1 MPADMDVLVAKLAK
15 VPLLQSLSEEALFNV
30 ASHLEFAEFGPH
42 DRIIRQGD
50 FGDRFY
56 IIEEGE
62 VEVYVHGAYVVNLK
76 EGTFFGEQALLTNA
90 PRNASIVAAENGCKC
105 LTMSRADFETYL
117 GPLRDHMDRVNE
129 RRQMVIKRNKMMKSK
144 LGSRMAALDR
154 LINPDLAAELD
165 AQEDADKANSKSAGP
180 AKANIN
186 RQSSKDSKSAVARS
200 QVPVSRRHRGTV
212 VARAKEREETW
223 QGAMEYET
231 AMRKRIVERNDELL
245 HDAAM
250 ARQTAGPQADALV
263 QSAAQAGSTLVT
275 KTAANTAPPPPPPR
289 RHALQ
294 HNCHSWVVWEGA
306 RARFADRQHVAVPT
320 CFALWGR
327 CCKLV
332 WVLLLLM
339 MMLACVW
346 SLFDFSRICCAC
358 PVGNLL
364 RCI

>member
-1 MPADMDVLVAKLAK
+1 MDVLVAKLAK

-105 LTMSRADFETYL
+105 LTMSRANFETYL

-129 RRQMVIKRNKMMKSK
+129 RRQMVITRNKMMKSK

-165 AQEDADKANSKSAGP
+165 AQEDADKANKSAGGP
-180 AKANIN
+180 AKAS
-186 RQSSKDSKSAVARS
+186 QSSKQQQASKDKSAVARS

-223 QGAMEYET
+223 QGAMEFEA
-231 AMRKRIVERNDELL
+231 AMRKRIVEHNDELL

-250 ARQTAGPQADALV
+250 ARQTAGPQSDALV
-263 QSAAQAGSTLVT
+263 QSAALSGSTLVA
-275 KTAANTAPPPPPPR
+275 KTAGNTAPPPPPPR

-294 HNCHSWVVWEGA
+294 HNCHSWVVWDCA
-306 RARFADRQHVAVPT
+306 RDDGIGIVEFA
-320 CFALWGR
+320 
-327 CCKLV
+327 
-332 WVLLLLM
+332 
-339 MMLACVW
+339 
-346 SLFDFSRICCAC
+346 
-358 PVGNLL
+358 
-364 RCI
+364 